1 MVDITRTRGIPDNQ
15 LVIITTGS
23 QGEPMSALT
32 RMANSEHKSID
43 IKRGDMV
50 ILSSTPVPGNEKM
63 VATVINKLI
72 EKGANV
78 IYSDIADTHVSGHAC
93 REELKLIHSLIKPK
107 FYMPVHGEFM
117 HLEAAAAIAEDMGM
131 SRDRIFIMKNG
142 DCLELTKNSAKII
155 PETAQSELVM
165 VDGLGIGDVGNIVL
179 RDRKMLSESGLLI
192 VLTALDKKSN
202 KIVSGPDIISRGFVY
217 VRDNEN
223 LISDT
228 ANEARR
234 VIENYVKKNK
244 NDFDMNALKLSIRH
258 EMKKYIYQKTKRNPL
273 ILPIFMG
280 V

>member
-1 MVDITRTRGIPDNQ
+1 M
-15 LVIITTGS
+15 
-23 QGEPMSALT
+23 
-32 RMANSEHKSID
+32 
-43 IKRGDMV
+43 
-50 ILSSTPVPGNEKM
+50 
-63 VATVINKLI
+63 
-72 EKGANV
+72 
-78 IYSDIADTHVSGHAC
+78 
-93 REELKLIHSLIKPK
+93 
-107 FYMPVHGEFM
+107 
-117 HLEAAAAIAEDMGM
+117 
-131 SRDRIFIMKNG
+131 
-142 DCLELTKNSAKII
+142 TKNSAKII

>member
-1 MVDITRTRGIPDNQ
+1 
-15 LVIITTGS
+15 
-23 QGEPMSALT
+23 
-32 RMANSEHKSID
+32 
-43 IKRGDMV
+43 
-50 ILSSTPVPGNEKM
+50 
-63 VATVINKLI
+63 
-72 EKGANV
+72 
-78 IYSDIADTHVSGHAC
+78 
-93 REELKLIHSLIKPK
+93 
-107 FYMPVHGEFM
+107 
-117 HLEAAAAIAEDMGM
+117 
-131 SRDRIFIMKNG
+131 
-142 DCLELTKNSAKII
+142 
-155 PETAQSELVM
+155 M
-165 VDGLGIGDVGNIVL
+165 VDGLGIRDVGNIVL
-179 RDRKMLSESGLLI
+179 RDRKMLSESELLI

>member
-1 MVDITRTRGIPDNQ
+1 
-15 LVIITTGS
+15 
-23 QGEPMSALT
+23 
-32 RMANSEHKSID
+32 
-43 IKRGDMV
+43 MV